1 MKPINF
7 SAMCAFLLLL
17 TVSLS
22 GCEAIAGI
30 FKAGMWT
37 GVIVIVAV
45 IALVLYLVGK
55 TKK

>member
-17 TVSLS
+17 TISLS

-37 GVIVIVAV
+37 GVIIIIAV

>member
-7 SAMCAFLLLL
+7 SLMSTLLLVL
-17 TVSLS
+17 LVSLS

-37 GVIVIVAV
+37 GVIVIVAI

>member
-7 SAMCAFLLLL
+7 SLMSTLLLVL
-17 TVSLS
+17 LVSLS

-37 GVIVIVAV
+37 GVIVIVAI
-45 IALVLYLVGK
+45 IALVLYLIGK